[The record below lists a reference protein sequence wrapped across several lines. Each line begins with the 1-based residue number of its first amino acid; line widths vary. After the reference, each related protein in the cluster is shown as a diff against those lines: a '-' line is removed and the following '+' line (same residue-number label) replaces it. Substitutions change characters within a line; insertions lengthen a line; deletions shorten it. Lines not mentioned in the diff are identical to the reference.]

1 MRRHSLSRCHQPS
14 WRTMFVSFAKEKDFM
29 SRMMR
34 VLSVLSFAV
43 LLSLAAGFARL
54 SAQSKS
60 GSEPAKAVEALK
72 GLQFRELGPAIMG
85 GRVDDFAVVEGDPKI
100 VFVGMASGGV
110 WKTTNAGT
118 TWEPLFDK
126 ESVPTIGDITL
137 APSDPSIVWVGSGEA
152 NNRQSSS
159 WGDGAFK
166 STDGGKT
173 WTKMG
178 LEDTHHIGR
187 IVIHPVNP
195 GVVYVAALGHLWGPN
210 HDRGVF
216 KTTDGGATWKKL
228 TKGLPYEK
236 GGDVGRIGLDIYRKN
251 RNIVYA
257 VVQHAQGGIFRS
269 EDKGETWTRM
279 SDTDPRPSYYSNIRI
294 DPGNDLR
301 IWVLGAQMF

>member
-1 MRRHSLSRCHQPS
+1 RRDETPQ
-14 WRTMFVSFAKEKDFM
+14 SFEMPPTFMENNVCEFRKGERFM

-34 VLSVLSFAV
+34 VLSVLAFAV

-60 GSEPAKAVEALK
+60 GSEPAKAVESLK

-85 GRVDDFAVVEGDPKI
+85 GRVDDFAVVESDPKI

-159 WGDGAFK
+159 WGDGIYN

-173 WTKMG
+173 WQHMRLDKTM
-178 LEDTHHIGR
+178 HIGR
-187 IVIHPVNP
+187 VVVSRTDPN
-195 GVVYVAALGHLWGPN
+195 VVYVSDDGKQRGASR
-210 HDRGVF
+210 DRCV
-216 KTTDGGATWKKL
+216 
-228 TKGLPYEK
+228 
-236 GGDVGRIGLDIYRKN
+236 
-251 RNIVYA
+251 
-257 VVQHAQGGIFRS
+257 
-269 EDKGETWTRM
+269 
-279 SDTDPRPSYYSNIRI
+279 
-294 DPGNDLR
+294 
-301 IWVLGAQMF
+301 